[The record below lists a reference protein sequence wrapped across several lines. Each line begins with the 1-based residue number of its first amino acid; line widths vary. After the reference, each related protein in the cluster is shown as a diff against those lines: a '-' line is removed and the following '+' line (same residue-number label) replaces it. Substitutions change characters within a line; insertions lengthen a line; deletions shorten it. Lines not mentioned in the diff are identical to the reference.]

1 MELEA
6 KSDRLET
13 ALLGKDGEDWF
24 MDLLDAAK
32 RELTL
37 REYRI
42 GQLERQVE
50 LAQIEL
56 ERARGH
62 SSQLEIQVGAQ
73 EERIA
78 SLSIRIEEMGEQT
91 QQLEH
96 DLTQADQ
103 RMRADKKMDQF
114 HEGEIRRLEAEN
126 ASLALSNEEQARRI
140 RALDQIIDGYVDSN
154 ARIRSDFDKL
164 RSIMRRPS
172 GMTGSFTF
180 WHSWLVFFW
189 ALHGGCGG

>member
-172 GMTGSFTF
+172 GMTG
-180 WHSWLVFFW
+180 
-189 ALHGGCGG
+189 